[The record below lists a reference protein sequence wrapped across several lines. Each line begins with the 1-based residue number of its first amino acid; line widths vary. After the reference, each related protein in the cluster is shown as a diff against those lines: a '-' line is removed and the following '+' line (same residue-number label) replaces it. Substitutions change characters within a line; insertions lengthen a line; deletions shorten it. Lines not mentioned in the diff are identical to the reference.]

1 MAFSRHNIE
10 KRRLIELVRL
20 NPILW
25 DCRLPHYK
33 RSDKKKAIKW
43 NELGRMFN
51 VNGERVQRTFTSL
64 REIFRRELNHEKML
78 GTTRFKSKW
87 EYYDAMAFLKEVIR
101 ERKSRE
107 RIKHSSIEGCA
118 RNNNNSSSNNNNNN
132 NNNSVHNSSNNN
144 GNNSSNNN
152 SSSAT
157 HDEYQYFAPSDPN
170 NPNNQAIKSSQIAI
184 ALQQAVAASTPG
196 HAPALAIGPA
206 PAPAPAALL
215 PNLSQLPVGLQ
226 QQAQHLQ
233 ALQLQPDVTLTSLKA
248 TPTPTPTV
256 TPTQMPTQLQT
267 ATPTAAAAAT
277 ATAAMQVCNSSRSC
291 SSSPSI
297 YIKDEPDSAD
307 EAADSRQSTATRRSR
322 SVSQSQLQSPQKLAT
337 IRTRTKQQL
346 KTRLQVAQC
355 GKVGGPLYATPP
367 PHLIINTNNELIDV
381 DAGDLDDDDDD
392 LEYDDEDEDDED
404 VDDDDDDDDD
414 VQQVVGDAVGRRGQI
429 RPPLV
434 DADMLGMGAGRLS
447 PGSSFTAAGAA
458 GSGTPRRQASPR
470 EMLYIKFG
478 DFLAARLNTLHES
491 TANELMNKIL
501 LLIAEK

>member
-107 RIKHSSIEGCA
+107 RIKNTSVESAG
-118 RNNNNSSSNNNNNN
+118 NNNNNTNNTSNNNNTNISSNNNNNN
-132 NNNSVHNSSNNN
+132 TSSNSNSNNNNNSVV
-144 GNNSSNNN
+144 
-152 SSSAT
+152 

-170 NPNNQAIKSSQIAI
+170 NPNNQPLKANIA
-184 ALQQAVAASTPG
+184 AVPQAP
-196 HAPALAIGPA
+196 PI
-206 PAPAPAALL
+206 L
-215 PNLSQLPVGLQ
+215 PSISQLPVGLQ

-233 ALQLQPDVTLTSLKA
+233 ALQLQPDVTLTSLQKTTPAIVLPLSVAPMPA
-248 TPTPTPTV
+248 TSPAAV
-256 TPTQMPTQLQT
+256 QLYS
-267 ATPTAAAAAT
+267 
-277 ATAAMQVCNSSRSC
+277 SSRSC

-297 YIKDEPDSAD
+297 YIKDEPDSPD
-307 EAADSRQSTATRRSR
+307 EAGSR
-322 SVSQSQLQSPQKLAT
+322 SAFKSRQKLAT
-337 IRTRTKQQL
+337 IRPQTKQQL
-346 KTRLQVAQC
+346 KERLRVA
-355 GKVGGPLYATPP
+355 KGGGGSGLYATPP
-367 PHLIINTNNELIDV
+367 PHLIISTNNELIDV
-381 DAGDLDDDDDD
+381 DAGDLEDDDDDD
-392 LEYDDEDEDDED
+392 LEYDD
-404 VDDDDDDDDD
+404 DDDDDDNRT
-414 VQQVVGDAVGRRGQI
+414 AC
-429 RPPLV
+429 PPNAGV
-434 DADMLGMGAGRLS
+434 NMLGTDGQLS
-447 PGSSFTAAGAA
+447 PGSSFTGAGATSA
-458 GSGTPRRQASPR
+458 RHQPGPR
-470 EMLYIKFG
+470 ELLYIKFG
-478 DFLAARLNTLHES
+478 DFLAARLNTLHE
-491 TANELMNKIL
+491 TVANELMNKIL

>member
-33 RSDKKKAIKW
+33 RSDKKKAVKW

-107 RIKHSSIEGCA
+107 RIKHPVAEA
-118 RNNNNSSSNNNNNN
+118 TTHNNN
-132 NNNSVHNSSNNN
+132 NNNSTNSNNN
-144 GNNSSNNN
+144 NTNSV
-152 SSSAT
+152 A

-170 NPNNQAIKSSQIAI
+170 NPNNQPLKSPAIQPSI
-184 ALQQAVAASTPG
+184 
-196 HAPALAIGPA
+196 
-206 PAPAPAALL
+206 
-215 PNLSQLPVGLQ
+215 SQLPVALQ

-233 ALQLQPDVTLTSLKA
+233 ALQLQPDVTLTSLQKA
-248 TPTPTPTV
+248 PSAVVLPLAVAAPACPTSTTTSTPIPTT
-256 TPTQMPTQLQT
+256 
-267 ATPTAAAAAT
+267 TPTAAAPV
-277 ATAAMQVCNSSRSC
+277 QLCGSSRSC

-297 YIKDEPDSAD
+297 YIKDEPESPDLREQPD
-307 EAADSRQSTATRRSR
+307 ELVASR
-322 SVSQSQLQSPQKLAT
+322 SGQKAKLAT
-337 IRTRTKQQL
+337 IRPQTKQQL
-346 KTRLQVAQC
+346 KARLQVAKS
-355 GKVGGPLYATPP
+355 GLYATPP

-392 LEYDDEDEDDED
+392 LEYDD
-404 VDDDDDDDDD
+404 DDDDDDLDGNHR
-414 VQQVVGDAVGRRGQI
+414 GDC
-429 RPPLV
+429 PPNANMNV
-434 DADMLGMGAGRLS
+434 LGAGGRLS
-447 PGSSFTAAGAA
+447 PGSSYTGAGAA
-458 GSGTPRRQASPR
+458 STRHQPTHR
-470 EMLYIKFG
+470 ELLYIKFG
-478 DFLAARLNTLHES
+478 DFLAARLNTLHE
-491 TANELMNKIL
+491 TVANELMNKIL

>member
-33 RSDKKKAIKW
+33 RSDKKKALKW

-107 RIKHSSIEGCA
+107 RIKHSSVEA
-118 RNNNNSSSNNNNNN
+118 ASTNNNNTNNANNNNANSNNNNNN
-132 NNNSVHNSSNNN
+132 NSNSNNSV
-144 GNNSSNNN
+144 
-152 SSSAT
+152 A

-170 NPNNQAIKSSQIAI
+170 NPNNQAIKSSAQ
-184 ALQQAVAASTPG
+184 
-196 HAPALAIGPA
+196 PA
-206 PAPAPAALL
+206 PI
-215 PNLSQLPVGLQ
+215 LSSIAQLPVGLQ

-233 ALQLQPDVTLTSLKA
+233 ALQLQPDVTLTSLSVLQKVA
-248 TPTPTPTV
+248 TPPSV
-256 TPTQMPTQLQT
+256 
-267 ATPTAAAAAT
+267 AAAAVAPPPPPT
-277 ATAAMQVCNSSRSC
+277 TTKTTSSPARVPLSSSSRSC

-297 YIKDEPDSAD
+297 YIKDEPDSQD
-307 EAADSRQSTATRRSR
+307 ETGSR
-322 SVSQSQLQSPQKLAT
+322 SAHRKSQPKLAT
-337 IRTRTKQQL
+337 IRPQTKQQL
-346 KTRLQVAQC
+346 KARLQVP
-355 GKVGGPLYATPP
+355 KVAGATPLYATPP
-367 PHLIINTNNELIDV
+367 PHLIISTNNELIDV

-392 LEYDDEDEDDED
+392 LEYE
-404 VDDDDDDDDD
+404 DDDDDDDDRAAPCPPIVD
-414 VQQVVGDAVGRRGQI
+414 V
-429 RPPLV
+429 
-434 DADMLGMGAGRLS
+434 DMMGAGGRLS
-447 PGSSFTAAGAA
+447 PGSSSFTAAGVI
-458 GSGTPRRQASPR
+458 GTPRHQPSPR

-478 DFLAARLNTLHES
+478 DFLAARLNTLHE
-491 TANELMNKIL
+491 TAANELMNKIL

>member
-10 KRRLIELVRL
+10 KRRLIELVRV

-33 RSDKKKAIKW
+33 RSDKKKALKW

-78 GTTRFKSKW
+78 GTSRFKSKW

-107 RIKHSSIEGCA
+107 RIKHSSVEA
-118 RNNNNSSSNNNNNN
+118 ASNNNNNN
-132 NNNSVHNSSNNN
+132 NSNNNNTNNTNNNNSNNSV
-144 GNNSSNNN
+144 
-152 SSSAT
+152 A

-170 NPNNQAIKSSQIAI
+170 NPNNQLTKSNI
-184 ALQQAVAASTPG
+184 VAATIQ
-196 HAPALAIGPA
+196 PASILASIA
-206 PAPAPAALL
+206 
-215 PNLSQLPVGLQ
+215 QLPVGLQ

-233 ALQLQPDVTLTSLKA
+233 ALQLQPDVTLTSLSALQK
-248 TPTPTPTV
+248 V
-256 TPTQMPTQLQT
+256 TPPS
-267 ATPTAAAAAT
+267 AAAAAVAPPLT
-277 ATAAMQVCNSSRSC
+277 TSPVARGVQLCNSSRSC

-297 YIKDEPDSAD
+297 YIKDEPDSLD
-307 EAADSRQSTATRRSR
+307 ETESR
-322 SVSQSQLQSPQKLAT
+322 SVRKSQQKLAT
-337 IRTRTKQQL
+337 IRPQTKQQL
-346 KTRLQVAQC
+346 KARLKVA
-355 GKVGGPLYATPP
+355 KVGGVATPLYATPP

-392 LEYDDEDEDDED
+392 LEYE
-404 VDDDDDDDDD
+404 DDDDDDDDD
-414 VQQVVGDAVGRRGQI
+414 RAAPC
-429 RPPLV
+429 PPIADV
-434 DADMLGMGAGRLS
+434 DMMGAGGRLS
-447 PGSSFTAAGAA
+447 PGSSSFTAAGVI
-458 GSGTPRRQASPR
+458 GTPRHQPSPR

-478 DFLAARLNTLHES
+478 DFLAARLNTLHE
-491 TANELMNKIL
+491 TAANELMNKIL

>member
-33 RSDKKKAIKW
+33 RSDKKKALKW

-78 GTTRFKSKW
+78 GTSRFKSKW

-107 RIKHSSIEGCA
+107 RIKHSSVEG
-118 RNNNNSSSNNNNNN
+118 SSGNHNN
-132 NNNSVHNSSNNN
+132 NNNSGNNNNTNNNNSNNSNNN
-144 GNNSSNNN
+144 NSVG
-152 SSSAT
+152 

-170 NPNNQAIKSSQIAI
+170 NPNNQAKKATSV
-184 ALQQAVAASTPG
+184 VAN
-196 HAPALAIGPA
+196 I
-206 PAPAPAALL
+206 PAAPIL
-215 PNLSQLPVGLQ
+215 PNISQLPVALQ

-233 ALQLQPDVTLTSLKA
+233 ALQLQPDVTLTSLSVLQRA
-248 TPTPTPTV
+248 TPPT
-256 TPTQMPTQLQT
+256 
-267 ATPTAAAAAT
+267 TAAAAAVVATTVAPPTT
-277 ATAAMQVCNSSRSC
+277 ATPMTTAAATTPPGHVQLCSSSRSC

-297 YIKDEPDSAD
+297 YIKDEPDSQD
-307 EAADSRQSTATRRSR
+307 ETGRK
-322 SVSQSQLQSPQKLAT
+322 SQQKLAT
-337 IRTRTKQQL
+337 IRPQTKQQL
-346 KTRLQVAQC
+346 KARLQVA
-355 GKVGGPLYATPP
+355 KVGGTTPLYATPP

-381 DAGDLDDDDDD
+381 DAGDCIDDEDDD
-392 LEYDDEDEDDED
+392 LEYE
-404 VDDDDDDDDD
+404 DDDDLDDDDRAAPCPPIVD
-414 VQQVVGDAVGRRGQI
+414 V
-429 RPPLV
+429 
-434 DADMLGMGAGRLS
+434 DMMGAGGRLS
-447 PGSSFTAAGAA
+447 PGSSSFTAAGVI
-458 GSGTPRRQASPR
+458 GTPRHQPSPR

-478 DFLAARLNTLHES
+478 DFLAARLNTLHE
-491 TANELMNKIL
+491 TAANELMNKIL

>member
-107 RIKHSSIEGCA
+107 RIKNSAMESNPSN
-118 RNNNNSSSNNNNNN
+118 NNNNSNNVTSNNNNNN
-132 NNNSVHNSSNNN
+132 NNNASNISNNN
-144 GNNSSNNN
+144 NNNNSNSNNN
-152 SSSAT
+152 NNNNNSIS

-170 NPNNQAIKSSQIAI
+170 NPNNQQQPNKSSIPS
-184 ALQQAVAASTPG
+184 ASPVIQ
-196 HAPALAIGPA
+196 PVI
-206 PAPAPAALL
+206 L
-215 PNLSQLPVGLQ
+215 PSISQLPVGLQ

-233 ALQLQPDVTLTSLKA
+233 ALQLQPDVTLTSLQKT
-248 TPTPTPTV
+248 TPTIVLPLAV
-256 TPTQMPTQLQT
+256 
-267 ATPTAAAAAT
+267 AAVPPAPAAT
-277 ATAAMQVCNSSRSC
+277 LPGHVQLCSSSRSC

-297 YIKDEPDSAD
+297 YIKDEPDSQD
-307 EAADSRQSTATRRSR
+307 EASSR
-322 SVSQSQLQSPQKLAT
+322 SAVRKSSRKLVT
-337 IRTRTKQQL
+337 IRAQTKQQL
-346 KTRLQVAQC
+346 KASLQAAP
-355 GKVGGPLYATPP
+355 KVGGGAELYATPS

-392 LEYDDEDEDDED
+392 LEYDD
-404 VDDDDDDDDD
+404 DDDDDNDTDN
-414 VQQVVGDAVGRRGQI
+414 DALRRQAAQC
-429 RPPLV
+429 PPNIAV
-434 DADMLGMGAGRLS
+434 DMLGTAGRLS
-447 PGSSFTAAGAA
+447 PGSSFTAVGGASA
-458 GSGTPRRQASPR
+458 RHQPSPR
-470 EMLYIKFG
+470 ELLYIKFG
-478 DFLAARLNTLHES
+478 DFLAARLNTLHE
-491 TANELMNKIL
+491 TVANELMNKIL

>member
-107 RIKHSSIEGCA
+107 RIKNTSVD
-118 RNNNNSSSNNNNNN
+118 SNNNNNN
-132 NNNSVHNSSNNN
+132 NNNTNSNSNSNNN
-144 GNNSSNNN
+144 NNSV
-152 SSSAT
+152 A

-170 NPNNQAIKSSQIAI
+170 NPNNQPLKANIATVSQ
-184 ALQQAVAASTPG
+184 
-196 HAPALAIGPA
+196 APPI
-206 PAPAPAALL
+206 L
-215 PNLSQLPVGLQ
+215 PSISQLPVGLQ

-233 ALQLQPDVTLTSLKA
+233 ALQLQPDVTLTSLQKTTPAIVLPLTVAPMPA
-248 TPTPTPTV
+248 TSPAAV
-256 TPTQMPTQLQT
+256 QL
-267 ATPTAAAAAT
+267 
-277 ATAAMQVCNSSRSC
+277 CSSSRSC

-297 YIKDEPDSAD
+297 YIKDEPDSPD
-307 EAADSRQSTATRRSR
+307 ETSSR
-322 SVSQSQLQSPQKLAT
+322 SAFKSRQKLAT
-337 IRTRTKQQL
+337 IRPQTKQQL
-346 KTRLQVAQC
+346 KERLRVA
-355 GKVGGPLYATPP
+355 KGGGGSGLYATPP
-367 PHLIINTNNELIDV
+367 PHLIISTNNELIDV
-381 DAGDLDDDDDD
+381 DAGDLEDDDDDD
-392 LEYDDEDEDDED
+392 LEYDDDEDDVED
-404 VDDDDDDDDD
+404 RTACPPKSGVNMLAAD
-414 VQQVVGDAVGRRGQI
+414 GQ
-429 RPPLV
+429 
-434 DADMLGMGAGRLS
+434 LS
-447 PGSSFTAAGAA
+447 PGSSFTGAGATSA
-458 GSGTPRRQASPR
+458 RHQPSPR
-470 EMLYIKFG
+470 ELLYIKFG
-478 DFLAARLNTLHES
+478 DFLAARLNTLHE
-491 TANELMNKIL
+491 TVANELMNKIL

>member
-33 RSDKKKAIKW
+33 RSDKKKALKW

-78 GTTRFKSKW
+78 GTSRFKSKW

-107 RIKHSSIEGCA
+107 RIKHSSAEA
-118 RNNNNSSSNNNNNN
+118 SSGTHNNNNN
-132 NNNSVHNSSNNN
+132 NNNSSNNSNNN
-144 GNNSSNNN
+144 NNN
-152 SSSAT
+152 SVG

-170 NPNNQAIKSSQIAI
+170 NPNNQANKPTSVAGSI
-184 ALQQAVAASTPG
+184 QA
-196 HAPALAIGPA
+196 API
-206 PAPAPAALL
+206 L
-215 PNLSQLPVGLQ
+215 PSISQLPVALQ
-226 QQAQHLQ
+226 QQAHHLQ
-233 ALQLQPDVTLTSLKA
+233 ALQLQPDVTLTSLSVLQKA
-248 TPTPTPTV
+248 TPPTTV
-256 TPTQMPTQLQT
+256 
-267 ATPTAAAAAT
+267 ATTAAPQATTTTLTTLTTAAPLAAT
-277 ATAAMQVCNSSRSC
+277 SPGRVQLCGSSRSC

-297 YIKDEPDSAD
+297 YIKDEPDSQD
-307 EAADSRQSTATRRSR
+307 ETVRSDCAR
-322 SVSQSQLQSPQKLAT
+322 KSQQKLAT
-337 IRTRTKQQL
+337 IRPQTKQQL
-346 KTRLQVAQC
+346 KARLQVA
-355 GKVGGPLYATPP
+355 KVGGTTPLYATPP

-392 LEYDDEDEDDED
+392 LEYE
-404 VDDDDDDDDD
+404 DDDDDDDDRAAPCPPIVD
-414 VQQVVGDAVGRRGQI
+414 V
-429 RPPLV
+429 
-434 DADMLGMGAGRLS
+434 DMMGAGGRLS
-447 PGSSFTAAGAA
+447 PGSSSFTAAGVI
-458 GSGTPRRQASPR
+458 GTPRHQPSPR

-478 DFLAARLNTLHES
+478 DFLAARLNTLPD
-491 TANELMNKIL
+491 TAANELMNKIL

>member
-33 RSDKKKAIKW
+33 RSDKKKAVKW

-107 RIKHSSIEGCA
+107 RIKQPAAESTIH
-118 RNNNNSSSNNNNNN
+118 NNNNTNSSNNNNNN
-132 NNNSVHNSSNNN
+132 TNISSNSNNNNNNSNTSRSSNNN
-144 GNNSSNNN
+144 NANNNTNTNNSV
-152 SSSAT
+152 A

-170 NPNNQAIKSSQIAI
+170 NPNNQPIK
-184 ALQQAVAASTPG
+184 
-196 HAPALAIGPA
+196 APENQPSI
-206 PAPAPAALL
+206 
-215 PNLSQLPVGLQ
+215 SQLPVGLQ

-233 ALQLQPDVTLTSLKA
+233 ALQLQPDVTLTSLQKA
-248 TPTPTPTV
+248 PSAVVLP
-256 TPTQMPTQLQT
+256 LS
-267 ATPTAAAAAT
+267 AAAAPCPT
-277 ATAAMQVCNSSRSC
+277 SPAAPVQLCGSSRSC

-297 YIKDEPDSAD
+297 YIKDEPDSPDLQELPD
-307 EAADSRQSTATRRSR
+307 ETNTSR
-322 SVSQSQLQSPQKLAT
+322 SAQKSRPHSKLAT
-337 IRTRTKQQL
+337 IRPQTKQQL
-346 KTRLQVAQC
+346 KARLQVA
-355 GKVGGPLYATPP
+355 KGGLYATPP

-392 LEYDDEDEDDED
+392 LEYDD
-404 VDDDDDDDDD
+404 DDDDDDIDTNHR
-414 VQQVVGDAVGRRGQI
+414 GDC
-429 RPPLV
+429 PPN
-434 DADMLGMGAGRLS
+434 ANISMLGAGGRLS
-447 PGSSFTAAGAA
+447 PGSSFTGAGAA
-458 GSGTPRRQASPR
+458 STRHQPTHR
-470 EMLYIKFG
+470 ELLYIKFG
-478 DFLAARLNTLHES
+478 DFLAARLNTLHE
-491 TANELMNKIL
+491 TVANELMNKIL